1 MTDRTLDALWQ
12 ALLNNPLAWG
22 MIVLALIAGWL
33 CAWLISRRKQQ
44 QQQQLLEQ
52 QSLEQVRLQSG
63 IEQARREL
71 EQQQQQFEQ
80 LQHNL
85 ETKIQ
90 QLSELRESHASMVA
104 TLNAEREHNQQQ
116 VQRLEAAEQRLG
128 DTFKRLAADIF
139 EQKNKTFNQQSREQ
153 MTQVLGPLQT
163 QMQNFATLV
172 QTTNEKNAQQHGHL
186 QKQLLDLES
195 LNKNLS
201 SEAAQLTD
209 ALRGSNKMM
218 GNWGEQQL
226 EKLLQLAGLQKDREY
241 QLQVSVKNHQ
251 QQTLRPDALIMLPDE
266 KCIVIDAKVSLEHY
280 TRAYAAEND
289 AESDRWLG
297 EHCQS
302 IKQHI
307 NSLSSKGYAHIA
319 ELDTPNFVLMF
330 VPVEAALL
338 EALRFDSS
346 LLDYA
351 ISRNVALVTP
361 TNLLS
366 TLRTVGS
373 VWQAWRQNENA
384 REIADRA
391 GKLYDKFS
399 GFVTDLENL
408 GQRLTQARKAYD
420 DAFGKLSTG
429 SGNLLRQVQMLQD
442 LGAKTG
448 RSLPAKYLQ
457 DELEEAND
465 ADSERNEPG
474 LPPALTED
482 E

>member
-1 MTDRTLDALWQ
+1 MT
-12 ALLNNPLAWG
+12 NPLAWAI
-22 MIVLALIAGWL
+22 IVLALIAGWL
-33 CAWLISRRKQQ
+33 LGWLLSRRKQQ
-44 QQQQLLEQ
+44 ALQHLLDQQA
-52 QSLEQVRLQSG
+52 LEQVRLESDL
-63 IEQARREL
+63 EQAKREL
-71 EQQQQQFEQ
+71 QQQQQQFGQ
-80 LQHNL
+80 LQQNL
-85 ETKIQ
+85 EVKIQ
-90 QLSELRESHASMVA
+90 QLTDLRESHASMVA
-104 TLNAEREHNQQQ
+104 TLKAERVHNQQQ
-116 VQRLEAAEQRLG
+116 IQRLESAEQRLG
-128 DTFKRLAADIF
+128 DTFKRLAGDIF
-139 EQKNKTFNQQSREQ
+139 EQKNKTFNQQNREQ

-172 QTTNEKNAQQHGHL
+172 QSTNEKNAQQHGHL

-201 SEAAQLTD
+201 NEASQLTD

-226 EKLLQLAGLQKDREY
+226 ERLLQLAGLQKDREY
-241 QLQVSVKNHQ
+241 QLQVSVKNDQ
-251 QQTLRPDALIMLPDE
+251 GQTLRPDALIMLPDE

-280 TRAYAAEND
+280 TRAYSAED
-289 AESDRWLG
+289 GAETDRWLR

-351 ISRNVALVTP
+351 IARNVALVTP

-399 GFVTDLENL
+399 GFVTDLENV
-408 GQRLTQARKAYD
+408 GQRLKQARKAYD
-420 DAFGKLSTG
+420 DAFGKLSAG

-448 RSLPAKYLQ
+448 KALPAKYLN
-457 DELEEAND
+457 DELEDNGKVE
-465 ADSERNEPG
+465 SEPDETA
-474 LPPALTED
+474 LPSPDDGD